1 MKKAKTPPR
10 AHTPHKHWYILV
22 CSGCETLT
30 AVRKPFQAEAKAYSK
45 ELRRDCIVL
54 RFERIPAVKAYA
66 MLRAFAPCK
75 PYGEIR
81 RSISKALSYVRGGV
95 AL

>member
-10 AHTPHKHWYILV
+10 AHTPRKHWYVLG

-30 AVRKPFQAEAKAYSK
+30 AVRKPFQTEAKVYSK
-45 ELRRDCIVL
+45 KLRHECTVL
-54 RFERIPAVKAYA
+54 RFERIPAAEAYA

-81 RSISKALSYVRGGV
+81 RSISKALSIARGGV
-95 AL
+95 A